1 MKNRGESKSKA
12 KEKWNQQYLYMETYS
27 TRENVK
33 FVGLLEKQVDNMN
46 GGDEDHKGAQEQ
58 IAVLVENWKLQF
70 RVSVFFP
77 FLCLLYS
84 SLFFIPR

>member
-1 MKNRGESKSKA
+1 
-12 KEKWNQQYLYMETYS
+12 METYS

-77 FLCLLYS
+77 FFMFALLILVLHS
-84 SLFFIPR
+84 PLNLKV